1 MIQKTEWGH
10 IEWLHKCK
18 EDTASSFSAGITS
31 LLQGKR
37 MLKHVHYG
45 IEQFIY
51 ILEGEGIYYINEEK
65 KHIRRDMCFYMKPDV
80 VHETINTGSVPL
92 RELVVSKPVSYDS
105 GKRLEE
111 DYLNAN
117 QREFRLV
124 SADIIYSAVEAI
136 RSLLLESISLP
147 FTIYNDMGEIVIQ
160 SSKFSD
166 YCTSKCNPTCNS
178 ETCSCMLQRNFD
190 KLDKAT
196 QFTCE
201 YGLTVFSYPVI
212 YNGLHLGTISG
223 GHVLVSDYTT
233 NDHDDL
239 YDSPESTV
247 IGIKNLLKQIVKSI
261 TSYCSFYESKML
273 IEKKDKDINEEI
285 RRNETLRNNLYI
297 VNDKVTNLRIN
308 HHFLFNTLNSI
319 ASMALT
325 GDRNCLYNS
334 IIDLSKMFRY
344 TMTVDLKFVTLM
356 SEIEYLETYLN
367 LQRLRYGQN
376 LEVLYDI
383 EKSVDKIKVPF
394 NFIQPIVEN
403 AFTHGFIPSDNKK
416 LIKLSVKKVEG
427 KAEIVVLNNGVLLD
441 DITLNRVNKG
451 LYRNTGHGL
460 SMIYEKLKSAYS
472 DEFSMNITS
481 SACDYTKVSVKI
493 PIIYEEDN
501 EHDNCNNSRR

>member
-18 EDTASSFSAGITS
+18 EDTASSFSVGITS
-31 LLQGKR
+31 LLKGKR

-51 ILEGEGIYYINEEK
+51 ILEGEGIYYINEDK
-65 KHIRRDMCFYMKPDV
+65 KYIRKDMCFYMEPDI
-80 VHETINTGSVPL
+80 VHETINTGSVTL
-92 RELVVSKPVSYDS
+92 KELVVSRPVSYES
-105 GKRLEE
+105 GMKLDD

-117 QREFRLV
+117 QRTERLV
-124 SADIIYSAVEAI
+124 SVNIIYSAVEAI

-147 FTIYNDMGEIVIQ
+147 FTIYDDMGEIIIQ
-160 SSKFSD
+160 SSKFPV
-166 YCTSKCNPTCNS
+166 YCTSKCNPVCNRK
-178 ETCSCMLQRNFD
+178 TCSCMLQKNFD
-190 KLDKAT
+190 KLDKAA

-201 YGLTVFSYPVI
+201 YGLTVFSYPII
-212 YNGLHLGTISG
+212 YNGLQLGTISG
-223 GHVLVSDYTT
+223 GHILVSDYTI
-233 NDHDDL
+233 NEHDDL

-247 IGIKNLLKQIVKSI
+247 IGIKSLLKQIVKSI
-261 TSYCSFYESKML
+261 TSYCSFYESRML
-273 IEKKDKDINEEI
+273 IEKKDKDIKEEI
-285 RRNETLRNNLYI
+285 IRNETLKNNLYI
-297 VNDKVTNLRIN
+297 INDKVTNLRIN

-344 TMTVDLKFVTLM
+344 TMTVDLRFVTLT

-367 LQRLRYGQN
+367 LQRLRYGQD
-376 LEVLYDI
+376 LEVLYNI
-383 EKSVDKIKVPF
+383 EKGMDNIKVPF

-416 LIKLSVKKVEG
+416 LIKISVGKNKN
-427 KAEIVVLNNGVLLD
+427 KAEIVILNNGVLLD
-441 DITLNRVNKG
+441 DITLNRVNRG

-460 SMIYEKLKSAYS
+460 SLIYEKLKLAYN
-472 DEFSMNITS
+472 DEFTMNITS
-481 SACDYTKVSVKI
+481 GTSDNTKVSVKI
-493 PIIYEEDN
+493 PIIYEEGKYDK
-501 EHDNCNNSRR
+501 CNNSR

>member
-10 IEWLHKCK
+10 IEWLHKFK
-18 EDTASSFSAGITS
+18 EDTASSFSVGITS

-51 ILEGEGIYYINEEK
+51 ILEGEGIYYIDEEK
-65 KHIRRDMCFYMKPDV
+65 KYICKDMCFYMKPDI

-92 RELVVSKPVSYDS
+92 KELVISKPVSYDS
-105 GKRLEE
+105 GKKLEE

-117 QREFRLV
+117 QRTARLV
-124 SADIIYSAVEAI
+124 SANIIYSAVEAI
-136 RSLLLESISLP
+136 RNLLLESISLP
-147 FTIYNDMGEIVIQ
+147 FTIYDDMGEIIIQ

-178 ETCSCMLQRNFD
+178 KTCSCMLQKNFD
-190 KLDKAT
+190 KLDKVT

-201 YGLTVFSYPVI
+201 YGLTVFSYPII
-212 YNGLHLGTISG
+212 YSGLQLGTISG
-223 GHVLVSDYTT
+223 GHILVSDYTT
-233 NDHDDL
+233 SEHDDL

-247 IGIKNLLKQIVKSI
+247 IGIKNLLEQIAKSI
-261 TSYCSFYESKML
+261 TSYCSFYESRMM
-273 IEKKDKDINEEI
+273 IEKKDKDIKEEI

-297 VNDKVTNLRIN
+297 TNDKVTNLRIN

-344 TMTVDLKFVTLM
+344 TMTVDLRFVTLT

-367 LQRLRYGQN
+367 LQRLRYGQG
-376 LEVLYDI
+376 LEVLYNI
-383 EKSVDKIKVPF
+383 EKGMGKMKVPF

-403 AFTHGFIPSDNKK
+403 AFTHGFISSNNKK
-416 LIKLSVKKVEG
+416 LIKISVEKAKD

-441 DITLNRVNKG
+441 NITLNRVNRG
-451 LYRNTGHGL
+451 MYRNTGHGL
-460 SMIYEKLKSAYS
+460 SMIYEKLKSAYN

-481 SACDYTKVSVKI
+481 SVTDNTKVSVRI
-493 PIIYEEDN
+493 PIIYEEGKY
-501 EHDNCNNSRR
+501 DNCNNSR